1 MLTWLLL
8 VLATVAFVL
17 ILLTMYWCY
26 VNYNYFFKMKNLP
39 GPSPLPILGNALYF
53 KELDGFLNTLLKL
66 KSKYGSPFKITIGFQ
81 YPWVIISDSKF
92 MTFFLSSNKYITKSQ
107 DYNFFRSWLGDGLL
121 TSTGKQWKIH
131 RKILTPAFHFDI
143 LEKFLDVFEKNV
155 EIMLNRWRNEIGTT
169 NFDVFPFVRL
179 LTLDIICETALRTE
193 INAQIDNNSD
203 YVRSVQLLNRILMD
217 RALSLFLWHDSIYMH
232 SDHSIRERSAVK
244 IINSLTDSVI
254 KRRKEEIENQWDSH
268 VEDSGDERK
277 LAFLDLL
284 LQAEADGE
292 RLSDISIRDEVNTFM
307 FEGHDT
313 TASAISFSLYNISQ
327 HPEVQKKIV
336 EELNTISNKGNNSG
350 HFTYTDLQEMKY
362 LEAVIKETLR
372 MYPPVPLFGRLATE
386 DILYEDK
393 VIPKDTNITLFAF
406 GLLRDPELFP
416 EPEKFLPERF
426 LGNKVKANNPFTY
439 VPFSAGPRNC
449 IGKDQRQNHK

>member
-121 TSTGKQWKIH
+121 TST
-131 RKILTPAFHFDI
+131 
-143 LEKFLDVFEKNV
+143 
-155 EIMLNRWRNEIGTT
+155 
-169 NFDVFPFVRL
+169 
-179 LTLDIICETALRTE
+179 ETALRTE

-449 IGKDQRQNHK
+449 IGQKFAMLEMKSTIGHILKRYELHPADGNFQLNLISEVILKSTTGIKLRIKRRL